1 MIGRGINNIIMENNT
16 MKKNLYRT
24 SLLLSVVATLVFS
37 ACSQKL
43 EELIPVNKEN
53 GDDLVTEVLTLQ
65 HESQTKAT
73 LGNENSN
80 PTKAWENT
88 DYIGVWTGTSPSSG
102 SLQCCS
108 VSENTISV
116 NLYGGNLQRYNY
128 AVYPY
133 KYSLSGSVIPTF
145 TVGEGTLSVD
155 LPNTYDYAELGG
167 IKNTVPMVAKNLST
181 DGSTLTF
188 YSVGALAR
196 IFVSAIPS
204 RADKLVVSFDKTVT
218 GSFTVQNLSS
228 FSDVTPAPYIAIDS
242 ESSASTV
249 TVNLIP
255 GADYAGAVINIPI
268 PQGTVNV
275 ISVAAYDGEEL
286 LMIEGSNKSKLIAN
300 WSAAR
305 AHGKKATVA
314 YTPSIGSLY
323 ISPGKLYTD
332 NTGTLLM
339 ADHWYEHML
348 VLSGAENNG
357 EGRAVDVTVNSFGWD
372 NSESYSLKN
381 RTHFNWNEMYHLFH
395 GTTPTWAQA
404 SDNTSTGTE
413 DSATSYPMSKV
424 FSGTTWRVPFEDDFL
439 SMLGD
444 VSHPRSGAA
453 LNGIHGVKTLRI
465 LVTGM
470 NTNEGTTVYSI
481 SEGVESTNPQDGDY
495 IGPSTTYQAG
505 VLFLPDNVELS
516 GTFISIDYEKSSPV
530 YVGTGNY
537 FDTKITKDNL
547 ETLISNGCAFFPALG
562 HWLKTNDLRFTNIG
576 MFGCYWSN
584 TQEKG
589 SLSVEHY
596 YDGAYYLGMNKSS
609 VNADGPHY
617 KFDYQSIRLVR
628 SVN

>member
-1 MIGRGINNIIMENNT
+1 MENNT

-43 EELIPVNKEN
+43 EELIPVNEEN

-80 PTKAWENT
+80 PTKAWEDT

-218 GSFTVQNLSS
+218 GSFTVQDLSTLGS
-228 FSDVTPAPYIAIDS
+228 TNAPYIAIDPA
-242 ESSASTV
+242 SSASIV
-249 TVNLIP
+249 TINLTP
-255 GADYAGAVINIPI
+255 GADYAGAVINIPV
-268 PQGTVNV
+268 PTGTVNV
-275 ISVAAYDGEEL
+275 ISVAAYDGETL
-286 LMIEGSNKSKLIAN
+286 LKTLGSNESKLVSN
-300 WSAAR
+300 WDAKR
-305 AHGKKATVA
+305 AHGKKVPTAF
-314 YTPSIGSLY
+314 TPSIGCL
-323 ISPGKLYTD
+323 IVSPGKVYTD
-332 NTGTLLM
+332 GEGELQM
-339 ADHWYEHML
+339 ADNWYSHMY
-348 VLSGAENNG
+348 VLSGAVDENHD
-357 EGRAVDVTVNSFGWD
+357 GRADDIKVNSFGWD
-372 NSESYSLKN
+372 GNPVGTGYSIAN
-381 RTHFNWNEMYHLFH
+381 RTYLNWNEMYHLFH

-413 DSATSYPMSKV
+413 NSATSYPMSKE
-424 FSGTTWRVPFEDDFL
+424 FSKITWRVPFEDDFL
-439 SMLGD
+439 SMLGT
-444 VSHPRSGAA
+444 VSRPRPGAA
-453 LNGIHGVKTLRI
+453 LNGIHGLKTLRI

-470 NTNEGTTVYSI
+470 NENEGTTVYSI
-481 SEGVESTNPQDGDY
+481 SEGVESTNPQDADY
-495 IGPSTTYQAG
+495 IGPSTTCQGG

-516 GTFISIDYEKSSPV
+516 GTFTSIDYSRSSSGYLPGSD
-530 YVGTGNY
+530 YY
-537 FDTKITKDNL
+537 SAKITKANL

-562 HWLKTNDLRFTNIG
+562 MWNKNNDLHFNSVGI
-576 MFGCYWSN
+576 FGCYWSN

-589 SLSVEHY
+589 SLGVEY
-596 YDGAYYLGMNKSS
+596 YDGAFYLGMNRTS

-617 KFDYQSIRLVR
+617 KYNYQSIRLVR
-628 SVN
+628 DAFPVE